1 LRWLTDINY
10 SKLIKEIEQSKKIL
24 IVDECRKSGCFGE
37 SIFNNVSSYINGI
50 IKLHA
55 AEDSFITIGD
65 SSTYTLPSVI
75 SIAEEALAL
84 INA

>member
-1 LRWLTDINY
+1 MHVAFAENSLCISAESLLLT
-10 SKLIKEIEQSKKIL
+10 Q
-24 IVDECRKSGCFGE
+24 F
-37 SIFNNVSSYINGI
+37 FNNISSSINGI